1 MCPAFKLQTSCLCL
15 SPEPNSGL
23 SRRAARD
30 CKRVPNINKC
40 VPPPSFAQW
49 TQKRWNKTLICAKN
63 KRCLNMRGSTAAYH
77 CRAAAPA
84 DRNGNAAPKSE
95 ASDHMMP
102 GSPPR
107 GIQTPGY
114 LFP

>member
-63 KRCLNMRGSTAAYH
+63 KRCLKCEGAQQPTTLQGS
-77 CRAAAPA
+77 CPA
-84 DRNGNAAPKSE
+84 R
-95 ASDHMMP
+95 
-102 GSPPR
+102 
-107 GIQTPGY
+107 
-114 LFP
+114 